1 MLSTLFSLNK
11 HRDFMSQRIKEYHC
25 SLLHHQLSLLAN
37 EISVLEPFLPL
48 NIITEERKKEK
59 EREKKGRKAFLKE
72 R

>member
-11 HRDFMSQRIKEYHC
+11 HRDFRSQRIKEYHC

-37 EISVLEPFLPL
+37 EVSVLEPFLPL

-59 EREKKGRKAFLKE
+59 KKE
-72 R
+72 RKEEKHF

>member
-1 MLSTLFSLNK
+1 
-11 HRDFMSQRIKEYHC
+11 MSQRIKEYHC

-59 EREKKGRKAFLKE
+59 EREKRERKKSIFKGKINKIFFTIFNY
-72 R
+72 